1 MRNKKIH
8 QGGEN
13 AASWMNIWSVEER
26 KGTKWKPGEKQN
38 WWGAVKQFYQM

>member
-13 AASWMNIWSVEER
+13 AASWMNIWSMEER
-26 KGTKWKPGEKQN
+26 KGTKVETSRETELVGSS
-38 WWGAVKQFYQM
+38 